1 MERKLEKATFAGGCF
16 WCMVKPFDQWN
27 GVESVISGYSG
38 GHVKNPTYE
47 QVKAGN
53 TGHYEVVQI
62 TFDPDI
68 IFYQTILNI
77 YWQQIDP
84 TDPDGQFHDRGPS
97 YRTAIFYHNE
107 RQKMIAEESKRALE
121 KSGKFDKPIVTQI
134 LPASEFY
141 PAEDYHQE
149 FYKKNP
155 DAYLEDRKKSGRDE
169 FIEKYWKKRSKKSS

>member
-1 MERKLEKATFAGGCF
+1 MEKRLEKATFAGGCF
-16 WCMVKPFDQWN
+16 WCMVKPFDKWN

-38 GHVKNPTYE
+38 GTVENPTYE
-47 QVKAGN
+47 QVKSGT

-68 IFYQTILNI
+68 ISYETILNI

-84 TDPDGQFHDRGPS
+84 TDADGQFHDRGPS

-107 RQKMIAEESKRALE
+107 TQKRIAELSKESLA
-121 KSGKFDKPIVTQI
+121 KSGRFKKPIVTPI
-134 LPASEFY
+134 IEASPFY
-141 PAEDYHQE
+141 PAEDYHQD

-155 DAYLEDRKKSGRDE
+155 EEYMEDRKKSGRDE
-169 FIEKYWKKRSKKSS
+169 FIQQHWNKKPTY

>member
-1 MERKLEKATFAGGCF
+1 
-16 WCMVKPFDQWN
+16 
-27 GVESVISGYSG
+27 ISGYSG

-68 IFYQTILNI
+68 ISYQTILNM

-121 KSGKFDKPIVTQI
+121 KSGKFDKPISHKFF
-134 LPASEFY
+134 LPVNFI
-141 PAEDYHQE
+141 QLKIITKN
-149 FYKKNP
+149 FIKKIQMPIWKTGKN
-155 DAYLEDRKKSGRDE
+155 LVGMSLLKNIGKKGR
-169 FIEKYWKKRSKKSS
+169 